1 MSKLEISQQREYTVV
16 KSNEIVQQARYD
28 LSLKEMKLFC
38 FIISKIKPTDSTG
51 EWYSFTFMDYCK
63 VCGLTASGE
72 NYKDIKQGLQ
82 NLRDKSFWLMNEDG
96 SETTCGWL
104 DKVIIDKR
112 SKRIKVRLD
121 EDISRYLIGLT
132 EGFLQYQ
139 LIYCLPMRSSYSLR
153 LYEQLKA
160 QAFKKRF
167 EIGIDDLRKYL
178 ACPYSSFK
186 DLRRR
191 ALDIA
196 IREINLY
203 TDLQVS
209 WEPRKKG
216 NTVITV
222 KFKVKVR
229 DALTQSVIQN
239 NITAEIDGQMS
250 IYDFI
255 K

>member
-16 KSNEIVQQARYD
+16 KSNELIQRARYD

-38 FIISKIKPTDSTG
+38 FIVSKIKPNDRTG
-51 EWYSFTFMDYCK
+51 EWYSFTFMDFCK
-63 VCGLTASGE
+63 VFGLTASGE
-72 NYKDIKQGLQ
+72 NYKDIKQGLK

-96 SETTCGWL
+96 SESLCGWL
-104 DKVIIDKR
+104 HDVTVDKR
-112 SKRIKVRLD
+112 SKRIKVMLH
-121 EDISRYLIGLT
+121 EKVSRFLIGVT

-139 LIYCLPMRSSYSLR
+139 LIYCLPMRSTYSLR

-178 ACPYSSFK
+178 ACPYDNFK

-196 IREINLY
+196 VREINLY

-209 WEPRKKG
+209 WEPKKKG
-216 NTVITV
+216 NTVISV

-239 NITAEIDGQMS
+239 NISAEINGQMS
-250 IYDFI
+250 IYDLL
-255 K
+255 